1 MDKKIMEYRIQ
12 NWIPV
17 IQAQVDSGLT
27 ISKWCKLNNIS
38 RTTFS
43 FSRWNIKVRQYLMD
57 MQASEEVS
65 SEFVE
70 ILPSAQVSPDTSP
83 SEIFCGFSGG
93 SLAINAGGYNI
104 VVNSHTTKTM
114 LVMALRAI
122 KEC

>member
-27 ISKWCKLNNIS
+27 VNKWCELNNIS
-38 RTTFS
+38 RTTFN
-43 FSRWNIKVRQYLMD
+43 RWNIKVRQYLLD
-57 MQASEEVS
+57 TKASEEGS

-70 ILPSAQVSPDTSP
+70 ILPSSEAEPDTFP
-83 SEIFCGFSGG
+83 SEIFSGFSGS
-93 SLAINAGGYNI
+93 SLTINTGGYSI

-114 LVMALRAI
+114 LIMALRAI
-122 KEC
+122 NEC